1 MNSKVELPR
10 IAKGKKP
17 IYLDDRSID
26 NLMAMIMTLTQEVS
40 VLRDRLDTM
49 EALLAEKETITL
61 EDIDNFVPSDDLVM
75 QRKERRQLLLKRILL
90 PIEKDLEK

>member
-1 MNSKVELPR
+1 VNAKIELPR

-40 VLRDRLDTM
+40 VLRDRLDTI
-49 EALLAEKETITL
+49 EHLLAEKKTISL
-61 EDIDNFVPSDDLVM
+61 ADIDTFEPSDDLVK
-75 QRKERRQLLLKRILL
+75 QRQERRQLLLKRVLL

>member
-40 VLRDRLDTM
+40 VLRDRLDTI
-49 EALLAEKETITL
+49 EVLLAEKAKL
-61 EDIDNFVPSDDLVM
+61 KMDKALKREDITEASEN
-75 QRKERRQLLLKRILL
+75 KEIFK
-90 PIEKDLEK
+90 

>member
-40 VLRDRLDTM
+40 VLRDRLDTI
-49 EALLAEKETITL
+49 EALLAEKETISL
-61 EDIDNFVPSDDLVM
+61 EDIDNFIPSDDVVM
-75 QRKERRQLLLKRILL
+75 QRKERRQLLLKRVLL

>member
-1 MNSKVELPR
+1 MNSKVELSR

-40 VLRDRLDTM
+40 VLRDRLDTI
-49 EALLAEKETITL
+49 EILLAEKETISL
-61 EDIDNFVPSDDLVM
+61 EDIDNFVPSDDVVM
-75 QRKERRQLLLKRILL
+75 QRKEKRQLLLKRVLL
-90 PIEKDLEK
+90 PLEKDLEK

>member
-26 NLMAMIMTLTQEVS
+26 NLMAMIMTLTQEVMS
-40 VLRDRLDTM
+40 
-49 EALLAEKETITL
+49 
-61 EDIDNFVPSDDLVM
+61 
-75 QRKERRQLLLKRILL
+75 
-90 PIEKDLEK
+90 

>member
-1 MNSKVELPR
+1 MNSKVELSR

-40 VLRDRLDTM
+40 VLRDRLDTI
-49 EALLAEKETITL
+49 EVLLSEKETISL
-61 EDIDNFVPSDDLVM
+61 EDIDNFVPSDDVVM
-75 QRKERRQLLLKRILL
+75 QRKEKRQLLLKRVLL
-90 PIEKDLEK
+90 PLEKDLEK

>member
-1 MNSKVELPR
+1 MGEQSYSERQLFEKAYERL
-10 IAKGKKP
+10 K
-17 IYLDDRSID
+17 SEF
-26 NLMAMIMTLTQEVS
+26 EV
-40 VLRDRLDTM
+40 
-49 EALLAEKETITL
+49 LLAEKETITL

>member
-40 VLRDRLDTM
+40 VLRDRLDTI
-49 EALLAEKETITL
+49 EVLLAEKETITL
-61 EDIDNFVPSDDLVM
+61 EDIDNFVPSDYLVM

>member
-1 MNSKVELPR
+1 MNAKIELPR

-26 NLMAMIMTLTQEVS
+26 NLMAMIMTLTQEIS
-40 VLRDRLDTM
+40 VLRDRLDTI
-49 EALLAEKETITL
+49 EHLLAEKKTIRL
-61 EDIDNFVPSDDLVM
+61 KDIDTIEPSDDLVK
-75 QRKERRQLLLKRILL
+75 QRKERRQLLLKRVLL

>member
-1 MNSKVELPR
+1 MNSKVELSR

-17 IYLDDRSID
+17 IYLDDHSID

-40 VLRDRLDTM
+40 VLRDRLDTI
-49 EALLAEKETITL
+49 EALLAEKETISL
-61 EDIDNFVPSDDLVM
+61 EDIDNFLPSDDVVM
-75 QRKERRQLLLKRILL
+75 QRKERRQLLLKRVLL

>member
-1 MNSKVELPR
+1 MNSKVELSR

-40 VLRDRLDTM
+40 VLRDRLDTI
-49 EALLAEKETITL
+49 EALLAEKETISL
-61 EDIDNFVPSDDLVM
+61 EDIDNFLPSDDVVM
-75 QRKERRQLLLKRILL
+75 QRKERRQLLLKRVLL

>member
-40 VLRDRLDTM
+40 VLRDRLDTI
-49 EALLAEKETITL
+49 EVLLAEKETITL

-75 QRKERRQLLLKRILL
+75 QRKERRQLLLKRVLL